1 MKKRYATMLTLA
13 GSDSGGG
20 AGIQADLK
28 TASALGVYGA
38 SAITSLTAQ
47 NTLGVSGIHLVPADF
62 VRAQA
67 EAVLDDIGVGAVKIG
82 MLPTPEIVDAVAEL
96 IEKYDI
102 QHVVLDP
109 VMIATSGD
117 ALISREAIRRIVD
130 RLIPLVEVVTPNIP
144 EAECITG
151 LSIGEATGDDYRR
164 LARAFF
170 ARGARAVLLKSG
182 HLAAERAE
190 DILFMGDTGA
200 EFHYPYTKTPTPNTH
215 GTGCTLS
222 SAIASLLA
230 LGAPLAEAVG
240 AAEEYVHRA
249 VAAGAAYTL
258 GRGHGP
264 VHHFWRWWE

>member
-1 MKKRYATMLTLA
+1 MKKRYPTMLTIA

-38 SAITSLTAQ
+38 SVITSLTAQ
-47 NTLGVSGIHLVPADF
+47 NTLGVSDIHLVPADF

-67 EAVLDDIGVGAVKIG
+67 EAVLDDIGACAVKIG
-82 MLPTPEIVDAVAEL
+82 MLPTPQIVDAVADL
-96 IEKYDI
+96 IEKYRI

-117 ALISREAIRRIVD
+117 ALISEKAARRIVEK
-130 RLIPLVEVVTPNIP
+130 LIPLVEVITPNIP
-144 EAECITG
+144 EAESITG
-151 LSIGEATGDDYRR
+151 LSIGKATGDDYRR
-164 LARAFF
+164 LADTFF
-170 ARGARAVLLKSG
+170 ARGARAVLIKSG
-182 HLAAERAE
+182 HLAADTTE
-190 DILFMGDTGA
+190 DILFVSDTSS
-200 EFHYPYTKTPTPNTH
+200 EFHYPYTKTPTTNTH

-222 SAIASLLA
+222 SAIASHLA
-230 LGAPLAEAVG
+230 LGLPLPESVG
-240 AAEEYVHRA
+240 AAEEYVHHA

-264 VHHFWRWWE
+264 VHHFWKWWE